1 MRSAAS
7 KLASWWASKRQAQ
20 EAVPAAQRQAACRSH
35 TRPRSSS
42 CLSGGSG
49 LAGAPTPVCSTPFS
63 EPCEAHASPDP
74 AQTVALPCRRASA
87 GAAVRTTAPAPSAVL
102 ARSVLVLKKLG
113 DELLADFVRVLHF
126 LGVEEG
132 MRVLVEPHEYLK
144 LVGRAGLGFIDTYTP
159 AEACKCGP
167 PEPAQSLSHHVRL
180 PPVPLHGP
188 APGSC
193 PPVAPAEPAHG

>member
-1 MRSAAS
+1 MLPARWQAGGQASGRLKRLCPLRSVGLPVVRVPDHAAAAACLEGAAS
-7 KLASWWASKRQAQ
+7 LVRLR
-20 EAVPAAQRQAACRSH
+20 AVFA
-35 TRPRSSS
+35 
-42 CLSGGSG
+42 
-49 LAGAPTPVCSTPFS
+49 TPFS
-63 EPCEAHASPDP
+63 EPCEAHATPDP
-74 AQTVALPCRRASA
+74 AQTVALPLRRRSSA

-113 DELLADFVRVLHF
+113 DELLVDFVRVLHF

-159 AEACKCGP
+159 AEACKCGH
-167 PEPAQSLSHHVRL
+167 PEPAQSLSHHMRL

-193 PPVAPAEPAHG
+193 PPVAPADSAHG